1 MAYHSLNRGRLLLIL
16 RIYRPEVS
24 GFRFQVSGENVMT
37 MMNPSLKV
45 GPYPR
50 IEVSGVRTYEG
61 VRDNQVS
68 APPFN
73 FPDT

>member
-1 MAYHSLNRGRLLLIL
+1 MPPKEKPGLG
-16 RIYRPEVS
+16 
-24 GFRFQVSGENVMT
+24 QGENAVT
-37 MMNPSLKV
+37 TRNPSLKV

-68 APPFN
+68 ALPFN

>member
-1 MAYHSLNRGRLLLIL
+1 VTTR
-16 RIYRPEVS
+16 
-24 GFRFQVSGENVMT
+24 
-37 MMNPSLKV
+37 NPSLKA

-68 APPFN
+68 ALPFN

>member
-1 MAYHSLNRGRLLLIL
+1 MP
-16 RIYRPEVS
+16 PEEKP
-24 GFRFQVSGENVMT
+24 GLGQGENAVT
-37 MMNPSLKV
+37 TMNPSLKA

-50 IEVSGVRTYEG
+50 IEVSGVRCQVSGVRTYEG

-68 APPFN
+68 ALPFY